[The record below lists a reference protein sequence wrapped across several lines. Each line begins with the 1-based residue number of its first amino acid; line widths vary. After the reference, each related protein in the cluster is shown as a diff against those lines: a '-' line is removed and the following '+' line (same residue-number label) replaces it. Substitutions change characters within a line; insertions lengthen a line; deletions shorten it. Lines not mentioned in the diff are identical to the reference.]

1 MQDEAHVL
9 SEEIAL
15 LAEAALEEILAETHC
30 SDLRLLYFLRALA
43 NVQESKSIV
52 TSFGL
57 AKAVLTIET
66 PEGYAPSSSKDF
78 HPLLTRLNSST
89 PLL

>member
-1 MQDEAHVL
+1 MFL
-9 SEEIAL
+9 
-15 LAEAALEEILAETHC
+15 
-30 SDLRLLYFLRALA
+30 LRALA
-43 NVQESKSIV
+43 NIQDSKSIV

-78 HPLLTRLNSST
+78 HPLLTQLNSMT
-89 PLL
+89 GMLPLAVE